1 MSLPLSKELRQKYCV
16 CSMPIRKDNKVQAVI
31 TSLESD
37 KDQKITVELKAKSP
51 KVGKEKGRYKE
62 LTGNTRVNIIVR
74 QGLTSE
80 ASCSLFETL
89 QSMSEVFRCPP
100 VLLLIL

>member
-1 MSLPLSKELRQKYCV
+1 MLGP
-16 CSMPIRKDNKVQAVI
+16 AVI

-62 LTGNTRVNIIVR
+62 LTGNTRVNIVVP
-74 QGLTSE
+74 QGLTRE
-80 ASCSLFETL
+80 ASCGLFETL
-89 QSMSEVFRCPP
+89 QSVSEVFRCPP
-100 VLLLIL
+100 VLPLTL